1 MSADAYDETVRTIL
15 IAAGAAA
22 LAALSGCGSEDS
34 PETPSACLQP
44 ASAYLEALD
53 AAPAD
58 VRLDGT
64 TPISACVV
72 PDQPSGALQTVGK
85 SVVDAATELNG
96 EVRRGSD
103 PQATVRL
110 GYLVGAIQE
119 GASDTDGIHQD
130 LILRLDSAAR
140 YPGPGG
146 KPFGAEFERAYGEGY
161 AAGQASG

>member
-1 MSADAYDETVRTIL
+1 MRIRLILAGTVAVL
-15 IAAGAAA
+15 A
-22 LAALSGCGSEDS
+22 LTGCGSDDE
-34 PETPSACLQP
+34 PETPAACVQP
-44 ASAYLEALD
+44 ATAYLEALE
-53 AAPAD
+53 AAPGE

-64 TPISACVV
+64 TAISSCLVD
-72 PDQPSGALQTVGK
+72 DQASGALQTVGK

-103 PQATVRL
+103 PQASVRL

-146 KPFGAEFERAYGEGY
+146 RPFGAEFERSYGEGY

>member
-1 MSADAYDETVRTIL
+1 MDVDAYDELVRMIL

-22 LAALSGCGSEDS
+22 LIALSGCGSDEA

-53 AAPAD
+53 AAPEE

-96 EVRRGSD
+96 EVREGSD
-103 PQATVRL
+103 PQATIRL

-140 YPGPGG
+140 YTGPDGR
-146 KPFGAEFERAYGEGY
+146 PFGAEFERAYGEGY